1 MKNKRVYVVS
11 ATEAKTLE
19 EWQQKPIFKSLE
31 KQNILRSAKEFDFY
45 VVKDNKRGLPEL
57 YNEFLYNDK
66 HKNDILLFV
75 HDDVELED
83 AFLVEKLL
91 NSPYDVTGLAGATT
105 VDLSKPPAWHLMSER
120 SAHVGEVAHTSENR
134 VWTTCFGPTNSRALI
149 MDGLFL
155 AVDVE
160 ATTCK
165 GAKFD
170 EDFTFHHYD
179 ITFCLDCNS
188 KKVKC
193 GVLPIRVVHHG
204 LGDSMNTLEWN
215 TSAQRFIQK
224 YGIKNN

>member
-1 MKNKRVYVVS
+1 MSTKRVYVVS
-11 ATEAKTLE
+11 ASETKTFE
-19 EWQQKPIFKSLE
+19 EWKQKPIAKSLE
-31 KQNILRSAKEFDFY
+31 KQNILRSAKEFDFHI
-45 VVKDNKRGLPEL
+45 VKNNKRGLPEL
-57 YNEFLYNDK
+57 YNEFLYDPK
-66 HKNDILLFV
+66 YKDDILLFV

-83 AFLVEKLL
+83 VFLVEKLL
-91 NSPYDVTGLAGATT
+91 NSPYAVTGLAGATT
-105 VDLSKPPAWHLMSER
+105 ADMSKPPAWHLMSDR
-120 SAHVGEVAHTSENR
+120 STHVGEVAHASENR

-149 MDGLFL
+149 LDGLFL

-160 ATTCK
+160 AVTSK

-204 LGDSMNTLEWN
+204 LGDSMNTPEWRD
-215 TSAQRFIQK
+215 SAQKFYQK
-224 YGIKNN
+224 YGTKTN